1 MIQRARG
8 FTLVEMLLAL
18 AILAAL
24 SVAAVTV
31 LQNVMRADT
40 LTRDKGGRMQALQLT
55 FSQMAADFSQ
65 IIPRR
70 SRDSASLFF
79 AGRFQLGSDDWA
91 IAFSRNGWPNPLG
104 ILPRSEIQ
112 NVSYRLRGDRLER
125 LSYDQQD
132 PLPGSLPTVTVM
144 QRNVQAFRLRFYA
157 SGRWQDEWQ
166 QTQTLP
172 QGLEVTLTL
181 EQSGG
186 DPPAVSAYARRQP
199 MNTRQRGVALLMVLL
214 ILALMMVLAS
224 AMTERSARM
233 YQQTATTLDNLQAKW
248 YALGGGNPGGGA
260 AATRRAR
267 LAEPDPSG
275 AELGP
280 AGAPLCGQ

>member
-1 MIQRARG
+1 MIKRSRG

-24 SVAAVTV
+24 SVAAITV

-40 LTRDKGGRMQALQLT
+40 LTRDKSERMQALQQT
-55 FSQMAADFSQ
+55 FSQMAADFSH

-79 AGRFQLGSDDWA
+79 AGRFQLSSDDWA

-112 NVSYRLRGDRLER
+112 NVSYRLREGQLER

-132 PLPGSLPTVTVM
+132 PLPGSQPTITVV
-144 QRNVQAFRLRFYA
+144 QRGIQAFRLRFYA

-166 QTQTLP
+166 QPQTLP
-172 QGLEVTLTL
+172 QGLEVTLRL
-181 EQSGG
+181 EPYGEI
-186 DPPAVSAYARRQP
+186 RRLF
-199 MNTRQRGVALLMVLL
+199 LL
-214 ILALMMVLAS
+214 
-224 AMTERSARM
+224 T
-233 YQQTATTLDNLQAKW
+233 
-248 YALGGGNPGGGA
+248 PGG
-260 AATRRAR
+260 
-267 LAEPDPSG
+267 S
-275 AELGP
+275 
-280 AGAPLCGQ
+280 Q

>member
-18 AILAAL
+18 TILAAL

-40 LTRDKGGRMQALQLT
+40 LTRDKGERIQMLQQT

-104 ILPRSEIQ
+104 LLPRSEIQ
-112 NVSYRLRGDRLER
+112 NVSYRLRGSHLER

-157 SGRWQDEWQ
+157 SGRWLDEWQ
-166 QTQTLP
+166 QPQRLP

-181 EQSGG
+181 EPYGEI
-186 DPPAVSAYARRQP
+186 RRLF
-199 MNTRQRGVALLMVLL
+199 LL
-214 ILALMMVLAS
+214 
-224 AMTERSARM
+224 T
-233 YQQTATTLDNLQAKW
+233 
-248 YALGGGNPGGGA
+248 PGG
-260 AATRRAR
+260 
-267 LAEPDPSG
+267 S
-275 AELGP
+275 
-280 AGAPLCGQ
+280 Q

>member
-1 MIQRARG
+1 MIRRSSG

-40 LTRDKGGRMQALQLT
+40 LTREKSGRMQMLQQT

-91 IAFSRNGWPNPLG
+91 IAFSRYGWPNPLG
-104 ILPRSEIQ
+104 LLPRSEIQ
-112 NVSYRLRGDRLER
+112 NVSYRLRDSQLER
-125 LSYDQQD
+125 LSYEQQD
-132 PLPGSLPTVTVM
+132 PLPGSQPTVTIVL
-144 QRNVQAFRLRFYA
+144 RGVRAFGLRFYA

-166 QTQTLP
+166 QAQTLP

-181 EQSGG
+181 EPYGEI
-186 DPPAVSAYARRQP
+186 RRLF
-199 MNTRQRGVALLMVLL
+199 LL
-214 ILALMMVLAS
+214 
-224 AMTERSARM
+224 T
-233 YQQTATTLDNLQAKW
+233 
-248 YALGGGNPGGGA
+248 PGGS
-260 AATRRAR
+260 R
-267 LAEPDPSG
+267 
-275 AELGP
+275 
-280 AGAPLCGQ
+280 

>member
-40 LTRDKGGRMQALQLT
+40 LTRDKGERIQMLQQT

-104 ILPRSEIQ
+104 LLPRSEIQ
-112 NVSYRLRGDRLER
+112 NVSYRLRGSQLER
-125 LSYDQQD
+125 LNYDQQD
-132 PLPGSLPTVTVM
+132 PLPGSQPTVTIVL
-144 QRNVQAFRLRFYA
+144 RDVRAFGLRFYA
-157 SGRWQDEWQ
+157 SGRWLDEWQ
-166 QTQTLP
+166 QPQRLP

-181 EQSGG
+181 EPYGEI
-186 DPPAVSAYARRQP
+186 PRLF
-199 MNTRQRGVALLMVLL
+199 LL
-214 ILALMMVLAS
+214 
-224 AMTERSARM
+224 T
-233 YQQTATTLDNLQAKW
+233 
-248 YALGGGNPGGGA
+248 PGG
-260 AATRRAR
+260 
-267 LAEPDPSG
+267 S
-275 AELGP
+275 
-280 AGAPLCGQ
+280 Q

>member
-1 MIQRARG
+1 MIRRSSG

-40 LTRDKGGRMQALQLT
+40 LTRDKSGRMQELQQT

-79 AGRFQLGSDDWA
+79 AGRFQLGSDDGA

-104 ILPRSEIQ
+104 LLPRSEIQ
-112 NVSYRLRGDRLER
+112 NVSYRLRGSQLER
-125 LSYDQQD
+125 LNYDQQD
-132 PLPGSLPTVTVM
+132 PLPGSQPTVTIVL
-144 QRNVQAFRLRFYA
+144 RDVRAFGLRFYA

-166 QTQTLP
+166 QAQTLP

-181 EQSGG
+181 EPYGEIRRLFLLTPG
-186 DPPAVSAYARRQP
+186 DSR
-199 MNTRQRGVALLMVLL
+199 
-214 ILALMMVLAS
+214 
-224 AMTERSARM
+224 
-233 YQQTATTLDNLQAKW
+233 
-248 YALGGGNPGGGA
+248 
-260 AATRRAR
+260 
-267 LAEPDPSG
+267 
-275 AELGP
+275 
-280 AGAPLCGQ
+280 

>member
-40 LTRDKGGRMQALQLT
+40 LTRDKGERIQMLQQT

-79 AGRFQLGSDDWA
+79 AGRFH
-91 IAFSRNGWPNPLG
+91 
-104 ILPRSEIQ
+104 
-112 NVSYRLRGDRLER
+112 
-125 LSYDQQD
+125 
-132 PLPGSLPTVTVM
+132 
-144 QRNVQAFRLRFYA
+144 A
-157 SGRWQDEWQ
+157 SGRWLDEWQ
-166 QTQTLP
+166 QPQRLP

-181 EQSGG
+181 EPYGEI
-186 DPPAVSAYARRQP
+186 RRLF
-199 MNTRQRGVALLMVLL
+199 LL
-214 ILALMMVLAS
+214 
-224 AMTERSARM
+224 T
-233 YQQTATTLDNLQAKW
+233 
-248 YALGGGNPGGGA
+248 PGG
-260 AATRRAR
+260 
-267 LAEPDPSG
+267 S
-275 AELGP
+275 
-280 AGAPLCGQ
+280 Q

>member
-1 MIQRARG
+1 MIRRSSG

-40 LTRDKGGRMQALQLT
+40 LTRDKGGRMQALQQT

-104 ILPRSEIQ
+104 LLPRSEIQ
-112 NVSYRLRGDRLER
+112 NVSYRLRDSQLER
-125 LSYDQQD
+125 LSYEQQD
-132 PLPGSLPTVTVM
+132 PLPGSQPTVTIVL
-144 QRNVQAFRLRFYA
+144 RGVRAFRLRFYA
-157 SGRWQDEWQ
+157 SGRWQDEWL

-181 EQSGG
+181 EPYGEI
-186 DPPAVSAYARRQP
+186 RRLF
-199 MNTRQRGVALLMVLL
+199 LL
-214 ILALMMVLAS
+214 
-224 AMTERSARM
+224 T
-233 YQQTATTLDNLQAKW
+233 
-248 YALGGGNPGGGA
+248 PGGS
-260 AATRRAR
+260 R
-267 LAEPDPSG
+267 
-275 AELGP
+275 
-280 AGAPLCGQ
+280 

>member
-70 SRDSASLFF
+70 SRD
-79 AGRFQLGSDDWA
+79 WA

-144 QRNVQAFRLRFYA
+144 QRGVQAFRLRFYA

-181 EQSGG
+181 EQSGEI
-186 DPPAVSAYARRQP
+186 RRLF
-199 MNTRQRGVALLMVLL
+199 LL
-214 ILALMMVLAS
+214 
-224 AMTERSARM
+224 T
-233 YQQTATTLDNLQAKW
+233 
-248 YALGGGNPGGGA
+248 PGG
-260 AATRRAR
+260 
-267 LAEPDPSG
+267 S
-275 AELGP
+275 
-280 AGAPLCGQ
+280 Q

>member
-70 SRDSASLFF
+70 SRDGLSLFC
-79 AGRFQLGSDDWA
+79 RTFQLGSDDWA

-112 NVSYRLRGDRLER
+112 NVGYRLRGDRLER

-144 QRNVQAFRLRFYA
+144 QRGVGRFACAF
-157 SGRWQDEWQ
+157 
-166 QTQTLP
+166 TP
-172 QGLEVTLTL
+172 
-181 EQSGG
+181 
-186 DPPAVSAYARRQP
+186 
-199 MNTRQRGVALLMVLL
+199 
-214 ILALMMVLAS
+214 
-224 AMTERSARM
+224 
-233 YQQTATTLDNLQAKW
+233 
-248 YALGGGNPGGGA
+248 A
-260 AATRRAR
+260 AAGRMNGSRRR
-267 LAEPDPSG
+267 RCRRGWKSP
-275 AELGP
+275 
-280 AGAPLCGQ
+280 

>member
-1 MIQRARG
+1 MIRRSSG

-40 LTRDKGGRMQALQLT
+40 LTRDKSGRMQALQQT

-79 AGRFQLGSDDWA
+79 AGRFQLGSDDGA

-104 ILPRSEIQ
+104 LLPRSEIQ
-112 NVSYRLRGDRLER
+112 NVSYRLRGSQLER
-125 LSYDQQD
+125 LNYDQQD
-132 PLPGSLPTVTVM
+132 PLPGSPPTVTIVL
-144 QRNVQAFRLRFYA
+144 RDVRAFGLRVYA

-166 QTQTLP
+166 QAQTLP

-181 EQSGG
+181 EPYGEIRRLFLLTPG
-186 DPPAVSAYARRQP
+186 DSR
-199 MNTRQRGVALLMVLL
+199 
-214 ILALMMVLAS
+214 
-224 AMTERSARM
+224 
-233 YQQTATTLDNLQAKW
+233 
-248 YALGGGNPGGGA
+248 
-260 AATRRAR
+260 
-267 LAEPDPSG
+267 
-275 AELGP
+275 
-280 AGAPLCGQ
+280 

>member
-1 MIQRARG
+1 MIRRSSG

-40 LTRDKGGRMQALQLT
+40 LTREKSGRMQMLQQT

-104 ILPRSEIQ
+104 LLPRSEIQ
-112 NVSYRLRGDRLER
+112 NVSYRLRDSQLER
-125 LSYDQQD
+125 LSYEQQD
-132 PLPGSLPTVTVM
+132 PLPGSQPTVTIVL
-144 QRNVQAFRLRFYA
+144 RGVRAFGLRFYA

-166 QTQTLP
+166 QAQTLP

-181 EQSGG
+181 EPYGEI
-186 DPPAVSAYARRQP
+186 RRLF
-199 MNTRQRGVALLMVLL
+199 LL
-214 ILALMMVLAS
+214 
-224 AMTERSARM
+224 T
-233 YQQTATTLDNLQAKW
+233 
-248 YALGGGNPGGGA
+248 PGGS
-260 AATRRAR
+260 R
-267 LAEPDPSG
+267 
-275 AELGP
+275 
-280 AGAPLCGQ
+280 

>member
-55 FSQMAADFSQ
+55 FRQMAADFSQ

-181 EQSGG
+181 EQSGEI
-186 DPPAVSAYARRQP
+186 RRLF
-199 MNTRQRGVALLMVLL
+199 LL
-214 ILALMMVLAS
+214 
-224 AMTERSARM
+224 T
-233 YQQTATTLDNLQAKW
+233 
-248 YALGGGNPGGGA
+248 PGG
-260 AATRRAR
+260 
-267 LAEPDPSG
+267 S
-275 AELGP
+275 
-280 AGAPLCGQ
+280 Q

>member
-1 MIQRARG
+1 
-8 FTLVEMLLAL
+8 MLLAL

-65 IIPRR
+65 IIPRPQPR
-70 SRDSASLFF
+70 QREPVFCRTFSA
-79 AGRFQLGSDDWA
+79 RRDDWR
-91 IAFSRNGWPNPLG
+91 SPLAATAG
-104 ILPRSEIQ
+104 PTFGVLPRSEIQ

-181 EQSGG
+181 EQSGEI
-186 DPPAVSAYARRQP
+186 RRLF
-199 MNTRQRGVALLMVLL
+199 LL
-214 ILALMMVLAS
+214 
-224 AMTERSARM
+224 T
-233 YQQTATTLDNLQAKW
+233 
-248 YALGGGNPGGGA
+248 PGG
-260 AATRRAR
+260 
-267 LAEPDPSG
+267 S
-275 AELGP
+275 
-280 AGAPLCGQ
+280 Q